1 MTITG
6 SYRDEDGTVVSS
18 IVWALLVL
26 LHSDCK
32 WHQGGPNWAAWA
44 NGNSPYE
51 LALDAVCEKF
61 GIEFDIEW
69 KANCN
74 DPVGVTIR
82 RKEEQHCSDL
92 RAQDTNQTATGEM
105 RSAMKMICVE
115 AKATPKRDKAIDDV
129 VQKYPELWPQSLG
142 EWEFNGKPVHSQYS
156 YITPTLIG
164 MKKTAGL
171 LLTSRSATTA
181 RPARLQLIWQWSVAA
196 MSKLWMSWNT
206 ARSKWASRRDERDD
220 QAPIRVS

>member
-129 VQKYPELWPQSLG
+129 VQKYPELWPQNLG

-156 YITPTLIG
+156 YIN
-164 MKKTAGL
+164 
-171 LLTSRSATTA
+171 
-181 RPARLQLIWQWSVAA
+181 
-196 MSKLWMSWNT
+196 WNEEHGWT
-206 ARSKWASRRDERDD
+206 FIDIEVRDD
-220 QAPIRVS
+220 SKASKIAADLATVGGCHVKVMDEIEYHSEQMGEAEGSA